1 MRLSA
6 EQRRRLEHVE
16 RELSETDR
24 LVALVTLLNTR
35 GPRWWRRAR
44 SWQVLVSHP
53 ESPSAFALC
62 MASAVLAVLAFGALG
77 AAATLAL

>member
-1 MRLSA
+1 MHLSE
-6 EQRRRLEHVE
+6 EQRRRLAHAE

-35 GPRWWRRAR
+35 GPRWWRRVR

-53 ESPSAFALC
+53 VSPSALVLC
-62 MASAVLAVLAFGALG
+62 TIFAVLMVLAAGVLG
-77 AAATLAL
+77 VIATLR